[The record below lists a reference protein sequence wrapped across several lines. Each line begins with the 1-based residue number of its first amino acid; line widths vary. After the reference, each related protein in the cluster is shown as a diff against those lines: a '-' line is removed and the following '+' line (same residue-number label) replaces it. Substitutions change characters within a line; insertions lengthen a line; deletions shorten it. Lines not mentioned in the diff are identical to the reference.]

1 MMTTPTLMAADIR
14 QIPACA
20 NRLLATC
27 DTKINAVAATLA
39 QHNFTY
45 AIICG
50 RGSSGHAGV
59 HLRYLIETQ
68 LALGVSNSAPSVI
81 TGYHGAPKMKGA
93 LFIVISQS
101 GRSPDLIAATQ
112 AARDG
117 GAVTLAIV
125 NDAHSPAAQISDYV
139 IDICAG
145 EEIAVAATKT
155 VVNSMVAGACLVA
168 KLSNNQQLLAAL
180 QKTPERFEQALSL
193 DWQQWTSTLREASAA
208 YVTGRGYGYGPAR
221 EIALKMSE
229 TLNLPA
235 LAYSS
240 AELLHGP
247 RGALSAATPVLALR
261 QNDPMAQSVDTLVT
275 TLKHDRLPVSLC
287 GGNGEL
293 PWIGDDNAVLDPIA
307 MLIPAYLA
315 IEQEA
320 RRRGRNPDNPH
331 GLQKVTET
339 L

>member
-1 MMTTPTLMAADIR
+1 MTQSSTLMAADIR
-14 QIPACA
+14 EIPICA
-20 NRLLATC
+20 QRLLHNEAQIT
-27 DTKINAVAATLA
+27 AVARALA

-68 LALGVSNSAPSVI
+68 LSLGVSNSAPSVI
-81 TGYHGAPKMKGA
+81 TGYHGAPRMAGA

-101 GRSPDLIAATQ
+101 GRSPDLVAATK

-117 GAVTLAIV
+117 GAVTVAIV
-125 NDAHSPAAQISDYV
+125 NDAHSPAAQIAEYV

-145 EEIAVAATKT
+145 QEIAVAATKT
-155 VVNSMVAGACLVA
+155 VVNSMLAGAILIAEVAG
-168 KLSNNQQLLAAL
+168 QQDLLDAL
-180 QKTPERFEQALSL
+180 QKTPQRFKQALSL
-193 DWQQWTSTLREASAA
+193 DWQQWAATLKNASAA
-208 YVTGRGYGYGPAR
+208 YVTGRGYGYGPVR

-235 LAYSS
+235 LAYSA

-247 RGALSAATPVLALR
+247 RGALSATTPVLALR
-261 QNDPMAQSVDTLVT
+261 QNDPMAQSVDALVRTLEQ
-275 TLKHDRLPVSLC
+275 DGLPVAMC
-287 GGNGEL
+287 GGSGKL
-293 PWIGDDNAVLDPIA
+293 SWIGDENAVLDPVV
-307 MLIPAYLA
+307 MLLPAYLA

-320 RRRGRNPDNPH
+320 RRRGRNPDQPA